1 MTHPALKSVPIST
14 LFSIAP
20 NLRTASSRALS
31 LYLPIRAEGFDAL
44 EIELTLNH
52 LAARYHERLGQAE
65 RHVLDSELARMR
77 THLNIVRPAGFPAVA
92 GFADAGAGLLT
103 LIRLPE
109 TVEARLEVGPLL
121 LAPVE
126 RLLARY
132 PPALVLVAD
141 KEEARS
147 FAAVLG
153 ELVPLQHLTG
163 NQVKHSRVGGTSA
176 SSNQRKADNIARAN
190 LLTVIRLVDEE
201 IRRGDF
207 TKLFLGGPP
216 EALSELERLLPPHLA
231 SMVAGHVSA
240 SLAMTPGELLRDLRR
255 QLQAIPARSATRG

>member
-1 MTHPALKSVPIST
+1 MTHPALKPVPISA

-20 NLRTASSRALS
+20 NLRTASNRALS
-31 LYLPIRAEGFDAL
+31 LYLPIRAEGFDAH

-52 LAARYHERLGQAE
+52 LAARYQDRLDQAE

-92 GFADAGAGLLT
+92 GFADEGAGLLT

-121 LAPVE
+121 LAPIE
-126 RLLARY
+126 RLLAKY

-141 KEEARS
+141 KKEARS

-153 ELVPLQHLTG
+153 ELVPLQHQTG

-176 SSNQRKADNIARAN
+176 LSNQRKADNITGAN
-190 LLTVIRLVDEE
+190 LQSVVRLADEE
-201 IRRGDF
+201 VQHGGF
-207 TKLFLGGPP
+207 VKLFLGGPP
-216 EALSELERLLPPHLA
+216 EARSELERLLPPHLA
-231 SMVAGHVSA
+231 AIVAGHVSA
-240 SLAMTPGELLRDLRR
+240 SLDMTPGELLRDLRR
-255 QLQAIPARSATRG
+255 QLQAVPARSAIHG